1 MNDEI
6 YVNEQTEESSTV
18 TINLRDIAQV
28 VWSKILWI
36 ALAVVVCVGGAF
48 VFTKLTEKPQYRS
61 NVTLFFVCDNQNPAT
76 AIAVATYQAEDYAE
90 MATTQDVL
98 RKVIDNLGL
107 DMDHKFL
114 ASKLSVSYGAESRII
129 NISVTDLYPNRAQ
142 SILDEVCRVTKELSV
157 DRSGAASTISVYGSS
172 SEAERIGS
180 ALTKNMLL
188 AFLVGVV
195 GSVGVILAIYL
206 LDDKVKTPDTVQRV
220 LGVSTLGMIPYQR
233 AKEQEILGGEE

>member
-1 MNDEI
+1 MNDEM
-6 YVNEQTEESSTV
+6 YMNEQTEGTGIA
-18 TINLRDIAQV
+18 INLRDIAQV

-36 ALAVVVCVGGAF
+36 VLAVAVCVGGAF

-61 NVTLFFVCDNQNPAT
+61 NATLFFVCDNQNPAT

-98 RKVIDNLGL
+98 SKVINNLGL
-107 DMDHKFL
+107 DMGYKSL
-114 ASKLSVSYGAESRII
+114 ASRITISYGEESRII
-129 NISVTDLYPNRAQ
+129 NISVKDRYPNRAQ